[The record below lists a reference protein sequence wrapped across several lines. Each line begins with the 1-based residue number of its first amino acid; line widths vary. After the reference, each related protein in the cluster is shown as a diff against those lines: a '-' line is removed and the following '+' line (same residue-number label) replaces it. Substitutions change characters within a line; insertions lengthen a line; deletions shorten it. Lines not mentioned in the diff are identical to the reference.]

1 MTTMENKEDILKKL
15 GSEDIELRQ
24 EALAAV
30 KNEGDI
36 TIVPALLDILTTA
49 KDHKTT
55 ELVNLL
61 ADIKDN
67 AFPQIVIDRIRTTT
81 EAIPKSRL
89 LRLCWESA
97 LDFSPYIVLFAEL
110 TLQEDFTVALEAST
124 AIENIHRI
132 DEEKRKEAIRIL
144 KQGSP
149 NEEKQ
154 FLIDNALH
162 FLTNY
167 TEED

>member
-15 GSEDIELRQ
+15 GSEEIQLRQ

-55 ELVNLL
+55 EELVNLL

-67 AFPQIVIDRIRTTT
+67 AFPQIVIDRND
-81 EAIPKSRL
+81 PKITVIEIMLGISTGFLSLHRS
-89 LRLCWESA
+89 LCRV
-97 LDFSPYIVLFAEL
+97 D
-110 TLQEDFTVALEAST
+110 ST
-124 AIENIHRI
+124 GGFHSCPGSFYSHR
-132 DEEKRKEAIRIL
+132 KY
-144 KQGSP
+144 P
-149 NEEKQ
+149 
-154 FLIDNALH
+154 
-162 FLTNY
+162 
-167 TEED
+167 

>member
-15 GSEDIELRQ
+15 SSEETELRQ
-24 EALAAV
+24 EALTAV
-30 KNEGDI
+30 KNQGDI

-49 KDHKTT
+49 KDHKIT

-81 EAIPKSRL
+81 ETIPKSRL

-110 TLQEDFTVALEAST
+110 TLQEDFMVALEAST

-132 DEEKRKEAIRIL
+132 DEEKRKAAIRIL
-144 KQGSP
+144 KQGSSS
-149 NEEKQ
+149 EEKQ

-162 FLTNY
+162 FLTDY
-167 TEED
+167 TEEN

>member
-1 MTTMENKEDILKKL
+1 MENKEDILKKL
-15 GSEDIELRQ
+15 GSEEIELRQ
-24 EALAAV
+24 EALTAV

-49 KDHKTT
+49 KDHKTP

-61 ADIKDN
+61 ADIKDT

-81 EAIPKSRL
+81 ETIPKSRL

-110 TLQEDFTVALEAST
+110 TLQEDFIVALEAST

-149 NEEKQ
+149 GEEKQ

>member
-1 MTTMENKEDILKKL
+1 MENKEDILKKL
-15 GSEDIELRQ
+15 GSEEIQLRQ

-55 ELVNLL
+55 EELVNLL

-67 AFPQIVIDRIRTTT
+67 AFPQIVIDRIRTT
-81 EAIPKSRL
+81 RL

-110 TLQEDFTVALEAST
+110 TLQEDFIVALEAST

-132 DEEKRKEAIRIL
+132 DEEKRTAAIRIL

-149 NEEKQ
+149 SEEKQ

>member
-1 MTTMENKEDILKKL
+1 MENKEDILKKL
-15 GSEDIELRQ
+15 GSEEIQLRQ

-55 ELVNLL
+55 EELVNLL
-61 ADIKDN
+61 ADIKD
-67 AFPQIVIDRIRTTT
+67 T
-81 EAIPKSRL
+81 ETIPKSRL

-110 TLQEDFTVALEAST
+110 TLQEDFIVALEAST

-132 DEEKRKEAIRIL
+132 DEEKRTAAIRIL

-149 NEEKQ
+149 SEEKQ
-154 FLIDNALH
+154 FLIDKALH

>member
-1 MTTMENKEDILKKL
+1 MENKEDILKKL
-15 GSEDIELRQ
+15 GSEEIQLRQ

-55 ELVNLL
+55 EELVNLL

-67 AFPQIVIDRIRTTT
+67 AFPQIVIDRIRITT
-81 EAIPKSRL
+81 ETIPKSRL

-110 TLQEDFTVALEAST
+110 TLQEDFIVALEAST

-132 DEEKRKEAIRIL
+132 DEEKRTAAIRIL

-149 NEEKQ
+149 SEEKQ